1 MRRGPEVSSPA
12 SVERI
17 EIPGPVGTLE
27 AHLAIPSRLP
37 DNGRPGIV
45 VAPGFP
51 TDAGGGANSFRT
63 FPGLVERLA
72 TDARLIALTVAFR
85 GLSSSEGHF
94 SLSGWRAD
102 LEAALDRIRRVPG
115 FDGSLWLMGFGTGG
129 AIAVSLAADQDDC
142 IGVISFAAPA
152 DFQDWASRPREL
164 LSHARRCGAI
174 SDPTFPGDFSHWAK
188 ELQGIST
195 VQSAGALA
203 EGNKKLMV
211 LHGGNDDAVPALDAR
226 AIADAHGS
234 AELRIIDGARH
245 HLRHDPRAIATAIG
259 FLDRRGRP
267 AQLPNAP

>member
-1 MRRGPEVSSPA
+1 MTSA
-12 SVERI
+12 SLERI
-17 EIPGPVGTLE
+17 EILGPVGTLD
-27 AHLAIPSRLP
+27 AHLAIPAP
-37 DNGRPGIV
+37 MPANGRPGIV

-51 TDAGGGANSFRT
+51 AAAGGGANSFRT

-85 GLSSSEGHF
+85 GLSTSEGHF
-94 SLSGWRAD
+94 SLCGWRAD
-102 LEAALDRIRRVPG
+102 LAAAVDHIRQVPG

-129 AIAVSLAADQDDC
+129 AIAAAVGAASEDL
-142 IGVISFAAPA
+142 IGVITFAAPA

-174 SDPTFPGDFSHWAK
+174 SDPAYPGDFSHWAK
-188 ELQGIST
+188 ELQEIST
-195 VQSAGALA
+195 VTAAAKLA
-203 EGNKKLMV
+203 QDDKKLMV
-211 LHGGNDDAVPALDAR
+211 LHGGHDDAVPPLDAR

-245 HLRHDPRAIATAIG
+245 HLRHDPRAVATAIG

-267 AQLPNAP
+267 AQVPEQS

>member
-1 MRRGPEVSSPA
+1 MSSA

-17 EIPGPVGTLE
+17 AIHGPVGTLD
-27 AHLAIPSRLP
+27 AHLAVPAQLP
-37 DNGRPGIV
+37 GNGRPGIV

-51 TDAGGGANSFRT
+51 AAAGGGANSFRT

-72 TDARLIALTVAFR
+72 SDARLIALTVAFR
-85 GLSSSEGHF
+85 GLSNSDGHF
-94 SLSGWRAD
+94 SLNGWRAD
-102 LEAALDRIRRVPG
+102 LEAALDRIKEVPG

-129 AIAVSLAADQDDC
+129 AISVSLAGDRDDVT
-142 IGVISFAAPA
+142 GVIAFAAPA

-174 SDPTFPGDFSHWAK
+174 SDPNFPGDFSHWAK

-195 VQSAGALA
+195 VSSAAKMA
-203 EGNKKLMV
+203 EGDKKLMV

-267 AQLPNAP
+267 AQVPEPR

>member
-1 MRRGPEVSSPA
+1 MGSA

-17 EIPGPVGTLE
+17 EIPGPVGVLE
-27 AHLAIPSRLP
+27 AHLAIPAPLP
-37 DNGRPGIV
+37 HNGRPGIV

-51 TDAGGGANSFRT
+51 TDAGGGANSYQT

-72 TDARLIALTVAFR
+72 MDARLISLTVAFR
-85 GLSSSEGHF
+85 GLATSEGHF
-94 SLSGWRAD
+94 SLNGWRAD
-102 LEAALDRIRRVPG
+102 LEAALDRIKQVLG
-115 FDGSLWLMGFGTGG
+115 FDGSLWVMGFGTGG
-129 AIAVSLAADQDDC
+129 AISVSLAADRDDVT
-142 IGVISFAAPA
+142 GVIAFAAPA

-174 SDPTFPGDFSHWAK
+174 SDPNFPGDFSHWAK

-195 VQSAGALA
+195 VQSAAKLA
-203 EGNKKLMV
+203 EGGKKLMV

-226 AIADAHGS
+226 AIADAHGA

-245 HLRHDPRAIATAIG
+245 HLRHDPRAMATAIG

-267 AQLPNAP
+267 AQVPDRQ